1 MVSWEQLEGACAACR
16 RCGLCETRR
25 NVVIGDGARESR
37 ILLIGE
43 GPGEQEDL
51 QGSAFVGPAGQLLDR
66 MLACIGLD
74 RGQVYIANVVK
85 CRPPRNRDPLPEE
98 QAACLPYLRAQVRL
112 IRPQV
117 IVCLGRV
124 AAQAVIRPDFRITRE
139 HGQWVE
145 RKGYWLTATY
155 HPSALLRDPSKKRD
169 AYEDLKK
176 LRSKLEELGI
186 PPAPH
191 REDA

>member
-51 QGSAFVGPAGQLLDR
+51 QGRAFVGPAGQLLDR

-176 LRSKLEELGI
+176 LKSKLEELGI

-191 REDA
+191 REDT

>member
-25 NVVIGDGARESR
+25 NVVIGDGARESQ

-51 QGSAFVGPAGQLLDR
+51 QGRAFVGPAGQLLDR

-124 AAQAVIRPDFRITRE
+124 AAQTVIRPDFRITRE

>member
-51 QGSAFVGPAGQLLDR
+51 QGRAFVGPAGQLLDR

-117 IVCLGRV
+117 IVCLGRI

-176 LRSKLEELGI
+176 LKSKLKELGI

-191 REDA
+191 REDT

>member
-25 NVVIGDGARESR
+25 NVVIGDGARESQ

-51 QGSAFVGPAGQLLDR
+51 QGRAFVGPAGQLLDR

-117 IVCLGRV
+117 IVCLGRI

>member
-37 ILLIGE
+37 VLLIGE

-51 QGSAFVGPAGQLLDR
+51 QGRAFVGPAGQLLDR

-117 IVCLGRV
+117 IVCLGRI
-124 AAQAVIRPDFRITRE
+124 AAQTVIRPDFRITRE

-176 LRSKLEELGI
+176 LKSKLEELGI

>member
-1 MVSWEQLEGACAACR
+1 
-16 RCGLCETRR
+16 
-25 NVVIGDGARESR
+25 
-37 ILLIGE
+37 
-43 GPGEQEDL
+43 
-51 QGSAFVGPAGQLLDR
+51 

-117 IVCLGRV
+117 IVCLGRI

-176 LRSKLEELGI
+176 LKSKLEELGI

-191 REDA
+191 REDT

>member
-51 QGSAFVGPAGQLLDR
+51 QGRAFVGPAGQLLDR

-98 QAACLPYLRAQVRL
+98 QAVCLPYLRAQVRL

-117 IVCLGRV
+117 IVCLGRI

-155 HPSALLRDPSKKRD
+155 PPSALLRDPSKKRD

-176 LRSKLEELGI
+176 LKSKLEELGI

-191 REDA
+191 REDT

>member
-37 ILLIGE
+37 VLLIGE

-51 QGSAFVGPAGQLLDR
+51 QGRAFVGPAGQLLDR

-176 LRSKLEELGI
+176 LKSKLEELGI

-191 REDA
+191 REDT

>member
-51 QGSAFVGPAGQLLDR
+51 QGRAFVGPAGQLLDR

-124 AAQAVIRPDFRITRE
+124 AAQTVIRPDFRITRE

>member
-51 QGSAFVGPAGQLLDR
+51 QGRAFVGPAGQLLDR
-66 MLACIGLD
+66 MLACISLD

-155 HPSALLRDPSKKRD
+155 HPSALLRDPSKERD